1 MRAFRGDL
9 SALTTPSFLLSDK
22 SFMEHPMYWAEP
34 PSFFVA
40 AARESD
46 PIRRSLA
53 ILKWFVV
60 TRNGE

>member
-1 MRAFRGDL
+1 
-9 SALTTPSFLLSDK
+9 
-22 SFMEHPMYWAEP
+22 MEHPMYWAEP